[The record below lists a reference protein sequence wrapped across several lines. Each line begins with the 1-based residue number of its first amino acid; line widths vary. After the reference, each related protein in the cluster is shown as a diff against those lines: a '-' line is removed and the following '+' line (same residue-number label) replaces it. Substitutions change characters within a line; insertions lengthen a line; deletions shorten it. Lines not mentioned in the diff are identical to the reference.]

1 MKAYNKA
8 VLAVEE
14 FVLNADIA
22 EASVPESESTSING
36 GGGNQG
42 LAAGIE
48 FEILAN
54 GNDEI

>member
-8 VLAVEE
+8 VLEVEE

-22 EASVPESESTSING
+22 EASVPSSEDIG
-36 GGGNQG
+36 GGFGG
-42 LAAGIE
+42 GSMSAGVE
-48 FEILAN
+48 FEILTN